1 MAASVTGQAGGLVQA
16 VRTPDT
22 GIYAGKND
30 EWSDTLKAVFAASG
44 VAADQVDLRYIKR
57 LTFVAST
64 QQTINLS
71 SAVGDDGIT
80 SAFARVRALAIRVRG
95 SNDASKLTVDN
106 AGATNPFIGF
116 LNAAGQNYVYPST
129 VDSSSNLKNSGFTI
143 FTAPNTTG
151 AVVGS
156 GVNIRLLPSA
166 HAFDVDVVVLGCS
179 A

>member
-1 MAASVTGQAGGLVQA
+1 MAAAVTGQAGGLVQG

-30 EWSDTLKAVFAASG
+30 DWNDTFKVVFAASG

-57 LTFVAST
+57 LSFTAST

-71 SAVGDDGIT
+71 AAVGDDGIT
-80 SAFARVRALAIRVRG
+80 VNFARVRVLAIRIRG
-95 SNDASKLTVDN
+95 SNDASTLKIDN
-106 AGATNPFIGF
+106 AGATNPFTGF
-116 LNAAGQNYVYPST
+116 LNSAGQNTVYPST
-129 VDSSSNLKNSGFTI
+129 VDGNGAIKNSGFKI

-156 GVNIRLLPSA
+156 GVNLRLLPSA
-166 HAFDVDVVVLGCS
+166 HAFDVDVVILGCS